1 MAYIRVIGPRKAS
14 GELREV
20 YDEIGS
26 DLAGGRFAPNALAVW
41 NIMRLFSLRPAYL
54 RAVSRGFVLMMWS
67 GNLRRETKEAIAV
80 AVSATNDCQY

>member
-1 MAYIRVIGPRKAS
+1 MAYIRQIGRREA
-14 GELREV
+14 GDALRAI

-26 DLAGGRFAPNALAVW
+26 DLVGKRFARNEVAVW

-67 GNLRRETKEAIAV
+67 GNLRRKAKEAIAV
-80 AVSATNDCQY
+80 AVSATNNCHY